1 MLLDRVEALLE
12 RERDALLSGT
22 LDTLESIAAEKAR
35 LIAALASRPGRD
47 PARLA
52 RLARQAAQN
61 QTLLEAALGG
71 LRRAAARIAAHA
83 AGPCG
88 LDTYDASGT
97 RHSLPAGPPRH
108 EHRA

>member
-1 MLLDRVEALLE
+1 MLLDRVETLLA
-12 RERDALLSGT
+12 RERAALLSGS
-22 LDTLESIAAEKAR
+22 LGALEPIAAEKAR
-35 LIAALASRPGRD
+35 LIAALATRPGRD

-61 QTLLEAALGG
+61 QALLEAALGG
-71 LRRAAARIAAHA
+71 LRRVAARIAAHA
-83 AGPCG
+83 DAPRG
-88 LDTYDASGT
+88 LDTYDAGGT